1 MLIVLSPFQ
10 LEVTVVVQARCL
22 QYPSRCRR
30 GGKSIYFPI
39 SSLSPLKQERTT
51 LISSDPSWVLF
62 RKKFILKLIIDKG
75 NRIIT
80 SNKDQTRFAVG
91 LTTRSGFPEIWSWW
105 MSVQYQ
111 TSVPV
116 RIHGQERSPFHP
128 QIIRRRRR
136 EPPCPFS
143 SFFYSSSWPSLFSFV
158 FFPVPA
164 PSKTPSTLTDHHHFS
179 FSVFCESESGHWWLK
194 SPCSEWS
201 RTLTVGVSLQ

>member
-1 MLIVLSPFQ
+1 MLTVLSPFQ

-62 RKKFILKLIIDKG
+62 RKKFILKLITDKG

-91 LTTRSGFPEIWSWW
+91 LTTRSGLPEIGSWW

-116 RIHGQERSPFHP
+116 RIHRQERLPFHP

-143 SFFYSSSWPSLFSFV
+143 SFFYSSNWPSLFSFV

-164 PSKTPSTLTDHHHFS
+164 PPKTPSTLTDHHHFS
-179 FSVFCESESGHWWLK
+179 FSVFCESEGGHWWLK
-194 SPCSEWS
+194 FPCSE
-201 RTLTVGVSLQ
+201 

>member
-1 MLIVLSPFQ
+1 MLSPFQ

-22 QYPSRCRR
+22 QYPSRCRI

-62 RKKFILKLIIDKG
+62 RKKFILKLITDKG

-91 LTTRSGFPEIWSWW
+91 LTTRSGLPEIWSWW

-116 RIHGQERSPFHP
+116 RIHRQERLPFHP

-136 EPPCPFS
+136 ELPCPFS
-143 SFFYSSSWPSLFSFV
+143 SFFHSSSWPSLFSFV

-164 PSKTPSTLTDHHHFS
+164 PPKTPSALTDHHHFS
-179 FSVFCESESGHWWLK
+179 FFFVCESEG
-194 SPCSEWS
+194 
-201 RTLTVGVSLQ
+201 GY